1 MSTSASSPPLRQQIQ
16 ELERRLE
23 ELQRRLPAHS
33 IPPAL
38 IAELDALDEA
48 LAALRQQQQT
58 APENESE
65 A

>member
-1 MSTSASSPPLRQQIQ
+1 MTDPQLPNSLIQQIQ
-16 ELERRLE
+16 DLEARLAD
-23 ELQRRLPAHS
+23 LQRRLPAHS

-48 LAALRQQQQT
+48 LAALRRQQQAPQT
-58 APENESE
+58 NESE